1 MIKNDIDSDRL
12 IRILVTEILQCYGTN
27 TGQLTDWYAFANS
40 IKVCWMNLHVIKLII
55 IFIVAISPTS
65 KTKRE

>member
-27 TGQLTDWYAFANS
+27 TGQLTDWYAFANL